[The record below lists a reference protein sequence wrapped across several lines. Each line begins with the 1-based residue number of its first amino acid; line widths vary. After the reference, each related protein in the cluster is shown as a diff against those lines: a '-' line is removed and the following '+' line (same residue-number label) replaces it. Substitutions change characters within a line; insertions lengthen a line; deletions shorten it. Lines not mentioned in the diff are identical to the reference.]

1 MYYVAHLSIF
11 IQHKIFSV
19 ATFGNNKPYI
29 YLSAQM
35 YGARPLKRWVEK
47 HIVTTISKMM
57 VSGEVDEGSTISIDA
72 ADDKKGL
79 KYHVA

>member
-1 MYYVAHLSIF
+1 
-11 IQHKIFSV
+11 
-19 ATFGNNKPYI
+19 
-29 YLSAQM
+29 M